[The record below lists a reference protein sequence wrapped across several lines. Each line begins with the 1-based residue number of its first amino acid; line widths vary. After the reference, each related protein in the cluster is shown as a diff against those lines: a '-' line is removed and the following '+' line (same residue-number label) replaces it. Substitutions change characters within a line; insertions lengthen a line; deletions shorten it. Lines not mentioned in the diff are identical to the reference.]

1 MNRRDFLTTAAAG
14 LAVTTLSPDV
24 LHAAVASAGAW
35 TLGVADIEAD
45 VPRQTLRRLRGRAPA
60 ALAGTLFRNGP
71 AKFHRPGGSAGH
83 WFDGDGMVRAFR
95 IDDGAASLTARFMD
109 TPKRRTDTA
118 AAAVV
123 TSGFGTPTRKGARI
137 ANNDDVNPANISVMA
152 AGGEMWA
159 LWESGSPMAF
169 DPVTL
174 ETKGFHTFRPDLARM
189 PFLAHP
195 RIEASG
201 RVWNLGQSGRK
212 AIVWRLAPDG
222 SLEAAEPIELP
233 RASYLHDFTATER
246 HLVIVLQPWIQ
257 DRFAMPF
264 MKSMS
269 WKPELGTQILVVDK
283 ADFSKRRIYEAP
295 SLFFFHLGDAWEDA
309 DGTIRF
315 DMAMDKDPSFAVT
328 GGVAII
334 EGRDVGGAD
343 PLFSLITL
351 KPDGKVEV
359 TRAPAGVG
367 EFPRADPRFAGL
379 ARSRTVHLTKGSSS
393 HPLMQAV
400 AVTDWRR
407 ERTDIFDFGPT
418 QIVEEMVFVP
428 RPGGSAEFDGWLVGT
443 TINLLSRRTEL
454 HVLEARRV
462 AAGPLV
468 SWEASLA
475 LPVTFHGVF
484 VGA

>member
-14 LAVTTLSPDV
+14 LAVAAVSPDV
-24 LHAAVASAGAW
+24 LHAAAASAGGW
-35 TLGVADIEAD
+35 TLGVADVEAD

-60 ALAGTLFRNGP
+60 ALSGTLYRNGP

-95 IDDGAASLTARFMD
+95 IDDGEASLTARFMD
-109 TPKRRTDTA
+109 TPKRRTDA
-118 AAAVV
+118 AADAVV
-123 TSGFGTPTRKGARI
+123 TSGFGTPTRQGARV

-159 LWESGSPMAF
+159 LWETGSPMRF

-174 ETKGFHTFRPDLARM
+174 ETKGFHTFRPDLKHM

-195 RIEASG
+195 RVEPNG
-201 RVWNLGQSGRK
+201 RVWNLGLFGKQ
-212 AIVWRLAPDG
+212 AMVWRLAPNG
-222 SLEAAEPIELP
+222 ALEAAEPIQLP
-233 RASYLHDFTATER
+233 RASYIHDFTATER

-257 DRFAMPF
+257 DRFAMPYVN
-264 MKSMS
+264 SLS
-269 WKPELGTQILVVDK
+269 WRPEMGTQILVVDK
-283 ADFSKRRIYEAP
+283 ADFSKRRVYEAP
-295 SLFFFHLGDAWEDA
+295 PLFFFHLGDAWEDA
-309 DGTIRF
+309 GGTIHF
-315 DMAMDKDPSFAVT
+315 DIAMDKDPTFATT
-328 GGVAII
+328 GAAALI
-334 EGRDVGGAD
+334 EGREVGVVDSGFA
-343 PLFSLITL
+343 LVTL
-351 KPDGKVEV
+351 KAQGGVDI
-359 TRAPAGVG
+359 TPAGVG
-367 EFPRADPRFAGL
+367 EFPRTDPRFAGI
-379 ARSRTVHLTKGSSS
+379 ARARTVHLTKGSPS

-407 ERTDIFDFGPT
+407 ETTETFDFGPT

-454 HVLEARRV
+454 HVFDARRV

-468 SWEASLA
+468 SWEASVA